1 MLDLALKKNEKLEFE
16 LAVAQKRVVAVEEAL
31 KEVEFL
37 RARNTELE
45 SEIRLYKTKI
55 KSVESRSAVYPESV
69 AVDELRRVKI
79 TQEVEIEDLKKE
91 LNILRSNY
99 KVRVNQQQCCL
110 YGYLV
115 SFYETNVLILA
126 FFCCST
132 CSCYVL

>member
-45 SEIRLYKTKI
+45 SEIRLYKTRI

-99 KVRVNQQQCCL
+99 KVRINQQ
-110 YGYLV
+110 
-115 SFYETNVLILA
+115 
-126 FFCCST
+126 
-132 CSCYVL
+132 

>member
-45 SEIRLYKTKI
+45 SEIRLYKTRI
-55 KSVESRSAVYPESV
+55 KSLESRSAVYPESV

-99 KVRVNQQQCCL
+99 KVRIN
-110 YGYLV
+110 
-115 SFYETNVLILA
+115 
-126 FFCCST
+126 
-132 CSCYVL
+132 